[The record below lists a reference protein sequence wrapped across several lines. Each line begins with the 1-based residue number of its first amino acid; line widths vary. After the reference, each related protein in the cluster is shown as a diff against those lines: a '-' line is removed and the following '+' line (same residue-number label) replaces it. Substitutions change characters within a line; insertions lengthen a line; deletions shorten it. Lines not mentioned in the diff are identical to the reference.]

1 MSKRILIV
9 DDDPWIR
16 RMVGT
21 VLERRSYQVDTA
33 SDGREGLEKALAGKP
48 DLIITDVLMPKM
60 DGWAFVR
67 ALRSNPEMALIPVIF
82 LTALAKEEDRILGFR
97 LGADDYLAKPFR
109 FEELDLRVE
118 KVMRLA
124 SRLQQN
130 LQRQRQEE
138 GMPGFRGDLA
148 QLGVSSV
155 LTVMEM
161 ERKSGVVVLES
172 HRRPSALRASPAR
185 TGRVFMREGRV
196 LAASFDEDP
205 SKRGADAVFEMLTWK
220 EGSFHFTS
228 LEVVMEDQIGTSTT
242 HLLMEGARRIDEL
255 AAGVEAERSADLEL
269 EDDLAKR

>member
-21 VLERRSYQVDTA
+21 VLERRAYQVDTA
-33 SDGREGLEKALAGKP
+33 CDGHEGLQKAFDFKP

-60 DGWAFVR
+60 DGWALVR

-138 GMPGFRGDLA
+138 GMPGFRGDLS

-161 ERKSGVVVLES
+161 ERKSGVVVLRS
-172 HRRPSALRASPAR
+172 QRR
-185 TGRVFMREGRV
+185 TGRVFMRDGRV
-196 LAASFDEDP
+196 LAASFDEDA
-205 SKRGADAVFEMLTWK
+205 SVRGADAVFEMLTWK
-220 EGSFHFTS
+220 EGLFHFTS
-228 LEVVMEDQIGTSTT
+228 LEVDMVDQIGTSTT
-242 HLLMEGARRIDEL
+242 HLLMEGARRIDES
-255 AAGVEAERSADLEL
+255 AAGVESDQSVDLDLE
-269 EDDLAKR
+269 EEPAKS

>member
-1 MSKRILIV
+1 MGKRILIV

-21 VLERRSYQVDTA
+21 VLERRSHQVDTA
-33 SDGREGLEKALAGKP
+33 SDGREGLERALAFKP

-67 ALRSNPEMALIPVIF
+67 ALRSNPEMSLIPVIF

-130 LQRQRQEE
+130 LQRQRQDE

-161 ERKSGVVVLES
+161 ERKSGVVVLQS
-172 HRRPSALRASPAR
+172 HRR
-185 TGRVFMREGRV
+185 TGRVFMRDGRV
-196 LAASFDEDP
+196 LAASFDEDS
-205 SKRGADAVFEMLTWK
+205 SKRGAEAVFEMLTWK

-255 AAGVEAERSADLEL
+255 AAGVDANQNVDLEL
-269 EDDLAKR
+269 DDEPAKS